1 MASLPAHFLKRGV
14 KMAVNFTEH
23 AIDRFVE
30 RRMPGASRK
39 DALKKMRELFESSA
53 PLKEKSQF
61 GDTQMLSDGII
72 FVIKHD
78 GNNGADCATV
88 LFDQRADDT
97 NPLARE
103 MREHEREPLVVV
115 PAPSHRRRRSRRAS
129 RWQ

>member
-1 MASLPAHFLKRGV
+1 
-14 KMAVNFTEH
+14 MAVNFTEH
-23 AIDRFVE
+23 AIDRFTE

-39 DALKKMRELFESSA
+39 DALKKMRKLLDSSA
-53 PLKEKSQF
+53 PLKEKTQF
-61 GDTQMLSDGII
+61 GDTQMLADGIV
-72 FVIKHD
+72 FVLKHD
-78 GNNGADCATV
+78 GDNGSDCATV

-103 MREHEREPLVVV
+103 MREHEREPLMVA